1 MIKITG
7 IHYSER
13 QKLRKIDFEFK
24 FFRFKLATI
33 NIKGFD
39 VLENIS

>member
-7 IHYSER
+7 RPYYER
-13 QKLRKIDFEFK
+13 KKLRKFDFEFK
-24 FFRFKLATI
+24 FFRFKLASL